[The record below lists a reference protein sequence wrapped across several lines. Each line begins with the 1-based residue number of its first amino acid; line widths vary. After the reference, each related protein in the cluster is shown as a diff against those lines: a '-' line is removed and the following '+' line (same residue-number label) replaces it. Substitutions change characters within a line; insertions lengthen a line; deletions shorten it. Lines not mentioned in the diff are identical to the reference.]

1 MVADPTLL
9 NPKEFP
15 IMCQDG
21 KEKTLIFSKIPA
33 VQMRE
38 IICKIT
44 AASVPDIEKY
54 EINQETMLKM
64 MAYVAVPMKTGV
76 DLRLTTAE
84 LVNSHIPDWEALDRA
99 EKCLLQYNCSF
110 FFSRQALNFLRAMPS
125 DGEAEGHRN
134 IDNFI
139 ATIVSDGKAT
149 LHELKTVYDLEEA
162 FLLWDCI
169 AVSRYNNY
177 MAQKNAQKRR

>member
-110 FFSRQALNFLRAMPS
+110 FLADRPLTFFELCLQMVKQRATEIS
-125 DGEAEGHRN
+125 
-134 IDNFI
+134 
-139 ATIVSDGKAT
+139 TI
-149 LHELKTVYDLEEA
+149 
-162 FLLWDCI
+162 LLQPL
-169 AVSRYNNY
+169 SQMEKQHSMN
-177 MAQKNAQKRR
+177 